1 LKEAKQKIIDTCPSH
16 DTTKIAI
23 FRSAPIPRAVANLA
37 VPTVI
42 SQLVTMVYNLA
53 DTFFVGQMGDPRK
66 VAAIS
71 LVLPAY
77 TMLTAVANLF
87 GVGGSSVIS
96 RFLGAGQPARA
107 KQTSTFCIFAAV
119 ITALIL
125 SMLVLIFQRPLLL
138 LLGANDETYEFASE
152 YIVWILIVGSVPTI
166 LGMLFGHLVRSEGG
180 AKQASI
186 GMSFGGILNIILDP
200 IFIMAFGLGVK
211 GAAIATLISN
221 CASVSYFLLY
231 LYRKRGKT
239 IISFV
244 PRKYDQNL
252 RIAGKVASVGLPA
265 SLQTLLSLTSNT
277 VLNNL
282 ASGYGSTA
290 LAAVGIV
297 KKIDMLPMN
306 VTLGISQGVLPFIG
320 YNYAAKRFDRVR
332 EMNRFAR
339 VLAVS
344 FSLLCIAVFEMFAER
359 IVGIFIDDAETIR
372 LGAAFLRILCL
383 TTPMMA
389 ISYLI
394 TTMFQATGQG
404 KRALAIS
411 LFRKTTVDVPLMF
424 LMNELIPLYGLLM
437 VQPIVDTLSIGLAF
451 ALYRDFSKKL
461 KAQSGQ
467 EV

>member
-1 LKEAKQKIIDTCPSH
+1 MKDAQHKTVYTSSSH
-16 DTTKIAI
+16 DTTRLEI
-23 FRSAPIPRAVANLA
+23 FRNASIPSAVANFA
-37 VPTVI
+37 IPTVI

-66 VAAIS
+66 VAAVS

-77 TMLTAVANLF
+77 TMLTAIANLF

-96 RFLGAGQPARA
+96 RFLGADQPDKAR
-107 KQTSTFCIFAAV
+107 QTSTFCIFSAIAA
-119 ITALIL
+119 TLIF
-125 SMLVLIFQRPLLL
+125 SMLIFIFKGPFLL
-138 LLGANDETYEFASE
+138 LLGANQDTSEFASN
-152 YIVWILIVGSVPTI
+152 YIVWILVIGGVPTV

-186 GMSFGGILNIILDP
+186 GMSFGGLLNIILDP
-200 IFIMAFGLGVK
+200 IFIMALGLGVR
-211 GAAIATLISN
+211 GAAIATMISN
-221 CASVSYFLLY
+221 CAVVCYFLVY

-244 PRKYDQNL
+244 PRGFDQEL
-252 RIAGKVASVGLPA
+252 HIAGSVAAVGLPA

-306 VTLGISQGVLPFIG
+306 VTLGISQGILPFIG
-320 YNYAAKRFDRVR
+320 YNYAAKRYNRVR
-332 EMNRFAR
+332 QVNRFTR
-339 VLAVS
+339 IIAVC
-344 FSLLCIAVFEMFAER
+344 FSLLCVFVFEIFAER
-359 IVGIFIDDAETIR
+359 IVGLFINDAETIR
-372 LGAAFLRILCL
+372 LGATFLRILCL
-383 TTPMMA
+383 ATPMMA

-411 LFRKTTVDVPLMF
+411 VFRKTTVDVPLMF
-424 LMNELIPLYGLLM
+424 LMNRLVPLYGLLM

-461 KAQSGQ
+461 KAKSDTEG
-467 EV
+467 